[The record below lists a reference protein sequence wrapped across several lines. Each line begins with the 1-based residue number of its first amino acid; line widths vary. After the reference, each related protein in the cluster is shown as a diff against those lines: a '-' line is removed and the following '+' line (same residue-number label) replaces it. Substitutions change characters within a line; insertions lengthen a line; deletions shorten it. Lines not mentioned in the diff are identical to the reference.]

1 MNMFMYSTTT
11 FEPNC
16 VLAMYELLDI
26 LSVIE
31 QRK

>member
-1 MNMFMYSTTT
+1 MNIFMYSTTT
-11 FEPNC
+11 FEPNY

-26 LSVIE
+26 LNVIE